1 MNLQKPQ
8 TVVDAHV
15 GQRLIELRKKM
26 DLSQTDIAKIIGVTY
41 QQVQKY
47 EHGTSRLGVEKI
59 KILSKH
65 FKISNSYFFEEFNS
79 APVSFPMAIASGD
92 EVLSLLSLFFQ
103 LKSPELR
110 QELLDSAHNL
120 IERQS
125 RGNQAA

>member
-1 MNLQKPQ
+1 MTLQKPQ

-26 DLSQTDIAKIIGVTY
+26 ELSQTDIAKILGVTY

-79 APVSFPMAIASGD
+79 VPVSFPIAIASGD
-92 EVLSLLSLFFQ
+92 EVLSLLSLFFH

-110 QELLDSAHNL
+110 QELLETAHSL
-120 IERQS
+120 IERQATA
-125 RGNQAA
+125 NQAA